1 MKTMPEMPR
10 RLGAL
15 VLSAAVLWAV
25 FTTAG
30 SSDAAS
36 ALRML
41 EDGLPILLL
50 RQALGDHGQPWGPA
64 ALAISQSPLL
74 SGGQQ
79 AVLELRSR
87 EEVDDPADEPPEVQ
101 TPVREEPVSPAPPVS
116 TPLVQVDNGV
126 PARTLVPNDPSE
138 YVVSG
143 LAYVSNASKYALTP
157 QELAG
162 DYLHLGQGEPQVLIL
177 HTHGSEA
184 YTMPP
189 GEAYESV
196 GGDCRTTDT
205 AYNVVRVG
213 DEIAAALAERG
224 ISVVHDRGIYD
235 EPEYSGAYTRSLAS
249 AENYMEKYPSIRF
262 ILDVHRDAITDSSG
276 TVYKVI
282 SETDRGRAA
291 QMTFVMGS
299 SGSGSPHEAWRD
311 NLRLAAALQNQ
322 LLERYPT
329 LMRPIILRNSRYNQH
344 CTTGS
349 LLVEVG
355 AAGNSL
361 DEALVSARL
370 LAEAFADVVQ

>member
-162 DYLHLGQGEPQVLIL
+162 DYLHLGQGE
-177 HTHGSEA
+177 
-184 YTMPP
+184 
-189 GEAYESV
+189 
-196 GGDCRTTDT
+196 DRK
-205 AYNVVRVG
+205 
-213 DEIAAALAERG
+213 
-224 ISVVHDRGIYD
+224 SVV
-235 EPEYSGAYTRSLAS
+235 
-249 AENYMEKYPSIRF
+249 
-262 ILDVHRDAITDSSG
+262 
-276 TVYKVI
+276 
-282 SETDRGRAA
+282 
-291 QMTFVMGS
+291 
-299 SGSGSPHEAWRD
+299 
-311 NLRLAAALQNQ
+311 
-322 LLERYPT
+322 
-329 LMRPIILRNSRYNQH
+329 
-344 CTTGS
+344 
-349 LLVEVG
+349 
-355 AAGNSL
+355 
-361 DEALVSARL
+361 
-370 LAEAFADVVQ
+370 